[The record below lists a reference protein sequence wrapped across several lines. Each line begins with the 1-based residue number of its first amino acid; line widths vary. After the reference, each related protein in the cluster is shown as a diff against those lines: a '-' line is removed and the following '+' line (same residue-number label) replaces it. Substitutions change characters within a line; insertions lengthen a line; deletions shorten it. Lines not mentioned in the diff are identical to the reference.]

1 MKRVLEA
8 LLAISIATAG
18 ITLFKKLNILDKPGN
33 DLKNTRK
40 PVPTLQGI
48 FVYLITICL
57 IAIFHPTMLESSL
70 IQGFLIGGTIIVAFE
85 IIAELEYMD
94 RIKLK
99 VPPISRFFVQMFAS
113 VLALRIS

>member
-70 IQGFLIGGTIIVAFE
+70 IRGFLIGGTIIVAFE
-85 IIAELEYMD
+85 IIAELEYMG